1 MTRALGLVGAALTAI
16 GLIASM
22 STRAA
27 AAPAHPVRNGAIA
40 FYAYTRIYA
49 IQPDGSDLRL
59 LVPARRRNC
68 VTKSCNVGD
77 FAWSP
82 DGGQLAFL
90 HRSGVVKPG
99 RRPIFESALYVID
112 ADGRDERRI
121 PGCGRPWPSCLGYSW
136 SPDGSHIVISRFDGL
151 YVLGTRDHS
160 IRQLTSSRTDAA
172 PLWSP
177 DGTSIAFARGR
188 FPTISTYVIP
198 VEGGTATPVPETSR
212 GASCA
217 WSPDSRSLVCQR
229 GERILRIDV
238 GGRRRPTELG
248 HVSGAMTGLSPDGSR
263 LTYVHYRLVHRG
275 DRPPHSTYSTEVW
288 TMTLSG
294 RRRWRVYAGTP
305 DVVGGPV
312 RSVWSP
318 NGARVAFAADA
329 IYVVGAHG
337 SHLRRLSKLGR
348 ESISIAGEVAWQ
360 PLP

>member
-1 MTRALGLVGAALTAI
+1 MTRALGLVGVALTAI

-40 FYAYTRIYA
+40 FYAHTRIYA
-49 IQPDGSDLRL
+49 IQPDGSDLRV

-68 VTKSCNVGD
+68 ITKSCNVGD

-90 HRSGVVKPG
+90 HRAGVVKPG

-136 SPDGSHIVISRFDGL
+136 SPDGSRIVVSRIDGL
-151 YVLGTRDHS
+151 FVVGARDHS
-160 IRQLTSSRTDAA
+160 VRQLTSSRTDAS

-177 DGTSIAFARGR
+177 DGESIAFSRGSLENV
-188 FPTISTYVIP
+188 STYVIP
-198 VEGGTATPVPETSR
+198 AAGGSATRVDGSCGAEG
-212 GASCA
+212 A

-229 GERILRIDV
+229 GERILRVDV
-238 GGRRRPTELG
+238 DGRRSPIELG
-248 HVSGAMTGLSPDGSR
+248 RVPGAMTGLSPDGSR
-263 LTYVHYRLVHRG
+263 VTYLHYRLVRRG

-294 RRRWRVYAGTP
+294 RRRWRVYAGP
-305 DVVGGPV
+305 PGIVGGPV

-329 IYVVGAHG
+329 IYVVGADG
-337 SHLRRLSKLGR
+337 SHLRRLSTLGH

-360 PLP
+360 PLT